1 MIAACVYVVCNVRF
15 VCNTSERCEYMNM
28 ISLLLALT
36 SIQLARNIS
45 LLYLQLQKPLHASL
59 SYSSSCVSASEFF
72 DAEEY
77 QLHQDAQGGRDGSD
91 TSSEAGSLTSEEGSV
106 SSENSEAGTEY
117 TPAQSSKY

>member
-1 MIAACVYVVCNVRF
+1 MLHF
-15 VCNTSERCEYMNM
+15 
-28 ISLLLALT
+28 
-36 SIQLARNIS
+36 
-45 LLYLQLQKPLHASL
+45 QLQKPLHASL

-77 QLHQDAQGGRDGSD
+77 QLHQNAQGVRDGSD

-117 TPAQSSKY
+117 TPAQSSKYYLIWLDFNCNGIYEKLSWLKTQKVYSYIQQETIFYVAFFTQ

>member
-1 MIAACVYVVCNVRF
+1 LHF
-15 VCNTSERCEYMNM
+15 
-28 ISLLLALT
+28 
-36 SIQLARNIS
+36 
-45 LLYLQLQKPLHASL
+45 QLQKPLHASL

-77 QLHQDAQGGRDGSD
+77 QLHQNAQGVRDGSD

-117 TPAQSSKY
+117 TPAQSSKYELILLEFKSNCTDEKLS

>member
-1 MIAACVYVVCNVRF
+1 MSCVIFAYNKSVAGFEIDV
-15 VCNTSERCEYMNM
+15 TKQNM
-28 ISLLLALT
+28 LHF
-36 SIQLARNIS
+36 
-45 LLYLQLQKPLHASL
+45 QLQKPLHASL

-77 QLHQDAQGGRDGSD
+77 QLHQNAQGVRDRSD